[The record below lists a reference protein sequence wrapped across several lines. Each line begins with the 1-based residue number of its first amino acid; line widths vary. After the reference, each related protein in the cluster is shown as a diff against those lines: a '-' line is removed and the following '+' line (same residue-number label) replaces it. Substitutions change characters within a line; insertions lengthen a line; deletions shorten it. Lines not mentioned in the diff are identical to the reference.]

1 MAPQCVSGQS
11 LKGYWGWGKK
21 TKKFDTSGQVVS
33 FETPWLIEAFSLSQV
48 VIVRINF
55 SLLKKSEHK
64 MFPLLHRNLPHV
76 EDKILSYL
84 GPKDA
89 ASSML
94 VCREWC
100 QKARPHVYKWY
111 AILLRRKGYIP
122 LQMAVLQGYDHIFAY
137 LLEDKKVD
145 VNERY
150 SDGPTALITAVKY
163 NNERI
168 VRMLLERE
176 DTDVNIIS
184 GFGDRTALYWAAI
197 NNFPG
202 IVRMLVERTD
212 ILVNTHLIF
221 HGRTVLME
229 AVIRRH
235 VRVCE

>member
-1 MAPQCVSGQS
+1 
-11 LKGYWGWGKK
+11 
-21 TKKFDTSGQVVS
+21 
-33 FETPWLIEAFSLSQV
+33 
-48 VIVRINF
+48 
-55 SLLKKSEHK
+55 
-64 MFPLLHRNLPHV
+64 MFPFLHRNLPHV

-137 LLEDKKVD
+137 LLEDKNVN

-150 SDGPTALITAVKY
+150 LNGQTALMMAVKY
-163 NNERI
+163 GNERI

-184 GFGDRTALYWAAI
+184 TYITGFGHRTALAIAAI
-197 NNFPG
+197 YDLPG
-202 IVRMLVERTD
+202 MARMLLERTD
-212 ILVNTHLIF
+212 IHVNARLR
-221 HGRTVLME
+221 GGWTVLMV
-229 AVIRRH
+229 AVNKGH
-235 VRVCE
+235 VRVCEELLKSPHIDVNIRDNGGHTALSYVC

>member
-1 MAPQCVSGQS
+1 
-11 LKGYWGWGKK
+11 
-21 TKKFDTSGQVVS
+21 
-33 FETPWLIEAFSLSQV
+33 
-48 VIVRINF
+48 
-55 SLLKKSEHK
+55 

-137 LLEDKKVD
+137 LLEDKQVD

-150 SDGPTALITAVKY
+150 PDGPTALMTAVKY
-163 NNERI
+163 KNERI
-168 VRMLLERE
+168 VSMLLERE
-176 DTDVNIIS
+176 DTDVNIITKNCFRDYAGRKES
-184 GFGDRTALYWAAI
+184 FGDRTALVIAAI
-197 NNFPG
+197 YNLPG
-202 IVRMLVERTD
+202 MVRMLLERTD
-212 ILVNTHLIF
+212 ILVNARVRGGWTA
-221 HGRTVLME
+221 LMR
-229 AVIRRH
+229 AANMRH
-235 VRVCE
+235 VRVCEELLKCPHIDVNIKENGGHTALSFVCQEERYYDAERSLKSRKIMKMLLDKNAI